1 MGTLIFVPVLLLGIA
16 IRKYL
21 VRGLSLGAVK

>member
-1 MGTLIFVPVLLLGIA
+1 MGIIPPLVFGLL

-21 VRGLSLGAVK
+21 VRGLSLGSVR